1 MVCESHHSNED
12 VPECTIRAAFDG
24 LDDVLDVIAESCA
37 EILDAGNRAELD
49 QVQQDII
56 CLLLCSFQFAQLI
69 VHYSYRRLHD
79 ADGGN

>member
-56 CLLLCSFQFAQLI
+56 AIQEGLPRHPQSLATG
-69 VHYSYRRLHD
+69 R
-79 ADGGN
+79 GE

>member
-1 MVCESHHSNED
+1 MVCESQHSKED

-56 CLLLCSFQFAQLI
+56 AIQEGLPRHPQSLATG
-69 VHYSYRRLHD
+69 R
-79 ADGGN
+79 GE

>member
-49 QVQQDII
+49 QVQQDIKR
-56 CLLLCSFQFAQLI
+56 CSRTTTDTALFEYCARI
-69 VHYSYRRLHD
+69 SC
-79 ADGGN
+79 